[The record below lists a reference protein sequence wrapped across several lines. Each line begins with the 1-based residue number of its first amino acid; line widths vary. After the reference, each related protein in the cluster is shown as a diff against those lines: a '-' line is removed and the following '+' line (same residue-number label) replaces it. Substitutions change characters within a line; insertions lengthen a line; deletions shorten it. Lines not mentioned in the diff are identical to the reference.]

1 MTGYCTPGVDPEAT
15 TSGSAV
21 SLTVRPVSAESREHT
36 ALIPQV
42 MSATVFVSP
51 PPHVAGPLG
60 VGVPQSASVTR
71 MLAFPGTHIGSL
83 NVNWRTSPESS
94 VFAKPGPLSVSTAE
108 VEVGAIVSGTV
119 ENVAVVGVGF
129 RALARSVTGVSVFE
143 I

>member
-1 MTGYCTPGVDPEAT
+1 MLAMLLDHYFLCVL
-15 TSGSAV
+15 
-21 SLTVRPVSAESREHT
+21 SLFTVRAWDE
-36 ALIPQV
+36 
-42 MSATVFVSP
+42 
-51 PPHVAGPLG
+51 GD
-60 VGVPQSASVTR
+60 ASENLERVTR